1 MAKWG
6 EGDPRWIVEE
16 RPDATNVNNWHWT
29 EKNAGPWSKDRLKEL
44 LNNLIIAQ
52 NGIDCKVTEVEKV
65 DGEASANNRKG
76 KLIFFYEW
84 DIKLKWEGRLA
95 GASEL
100 VKGEVHIPNLSEE
113 NDVSEVDWEGRLA
126 GASELVKGE
135 VHIPNLSEEND
146 VSEVDMTVTI
156 KGSGE
161 EAQRVKSF
169 MHNVGRDEI
178 RKQLKEYIR
187 SLKEEFSK
195 GLILPKKGETSVKP
209 DSVSTIT
216 SGFNKKINMEPVVS
230 TEKKQIGCK
239 LDTKTIELTE
249 TFQCRAEEFYN
260 AMTRIEMVTAFT
272 QGHVKMD
279 PEKGG
284 KFALF
289 GGNVT
294 GEFKELVPGK
304 KIVQYWRYKQWPE
317 QHFSEVTFTIDEKD
331 DHTLVTLKQELVP
344 ASEVEQTEENWK
356 RYYFNSIKRAFGFGA
371 FL

>member
-29 EKNAGPWSKDRLKEL
+29 EKNAGPWSKERLKEL
-44 LNNLIIAQ
+44 LNDFKIAQ
-52 NGIDCKVTEVEKV
+52 NGVDCKITEVEKI

-84 DIKLKWEGRLA
+84 DIKLKWEGTLA
-95 GASEL
+95 GAE
-100 VKGEVHIPNLSEE
+100 
-113 NDVSEVDWEGRLA
+113 D
-126 GASELVKGE
+126 LVKGE

-161 EAQRVKSF
+161 EAQRLKAF
-169 MHNVGRDEI
+169 MHNVGRDQI

-195 GLILPKKGETSVKP
+195 GLILPKKGEAPKS

-216 SGFNKKINMEPVVS
+216 SGFNKKMNMEPVVAPA
-230 TEKKQIGCK
+230 KQEIGCK
-239 LDTKTIELTE
+239 LDTKAIEMSE
-249 TFQCRAEEFYN
+249 KFQCRAHEFYD

-272 QGHVKMD
+272 QGHVKMEA
-279 PEKGG
+279 EKGG

-294 GEFKELVPGK
+294 GEFRELVPGK
-304 KIVQYWRYKQWPE
+304 KIVQYWRLKQWPD
-317 QHFSEVTFTIDEKD
+317 QHFSEVTFNIEEKE

-344 ASEVEQTEENWK
+344 AAEVEQTRENWR
-356 RYYFNSIKRAFGFGA
+356 RYYFDSIKRAFGFGA